1 MILKKLGWFG
11 MFSMLFFWGCNDCEE
26 CETTV
31 SAPRTS
37 FVFINQTSLDT
48 LNTNLEAVD
57 ASLAE
62 LQANAAILNAANATL
77 DSLLDSLSAR
87 IARGMVELR
96 DDSTATANKIVANNQ
111 TLATNTEAQ
120 TDLNTERTSI
130 ASTISTVESGDV
142 LVDTVTN
149 LLTGNSLVFT
159 DSATVY
165 LLPLDPNLTEISYGF
180 SIASME
186 YDITVTYTTNTSQ
199 NARRN
204 VVVGAESINYT
215 ASTFNEVQVES
226 TESNNPHG
234 STTLYCFF

>member
-11 MFSMLFFWGCNDCEE
+11 MFLLLLFWGCNDCEE

-31 SAPRTS
+31 SAPRAS

-48 LNTNLEAVD
+48 FNTNLETID
-57 ASLAE
+57 ASLAD
-62 LQANAAILNAANATL
+62 LQASAAVLNAANVTL
-77 DSLLDSLSAR
+77 DSLLDSLTAR
-87 IARGMVELR
+87 IERGMVELR
-96 DDSTATANKIVANNQ
+96 DDSIATANEIVANNQ
-111 TLATNTEAQ
+111 TLTANTEVQ
-120 TDLNTERTSI
+120 TSLNTERASI
-130 ASTISTVESGDV
+130 ANTISTIESGDV

-159 DSATVY
+159 DSSTVY
-165 LLPLDPNLTEISYGF
+165 LLPLDPNLTEMSYGF

-186 YDITVTYTTNTSQ
+186 YDITVTYVTTTSQ

-215 ASTFNEVQVES
+215 TSTFNNVLVES

-234 STTLYCFF
+234 STILYCYF